1 MQSHEVT
8 VHIRLL
14 SFLAIFVCLTGS
26 AAFAAAL
33 PVDDPDRF
41 ANETFTLISQNK
53 FHDAAHKIAETVG
66 EPKFEKQMERG
77 LKAIEGRKFDFGK
90 KVYDKEYNGALRQII
105 YVSYFE
111 KTGFIYFRFTYKM
124 TSRGW
129 FLTDFLFK
137 DGGSGLFPKGFIE
150 EPS

>member
-1 MQSHEVT
+1 

-14 SFLAIFVCLTGS
+14 SFLAIFCLTGS

-41 ANETFTLISQNK
+41 ANEAFTLISQSK
-53 FHDAAHKIAETVG
+53 FHDAAQKIAEAAG
-66 EPKFEKQMERG
+66 DPKFEKKLESA
-77 LKAIEGRKFDFGK
+77 LKPIEGRKFDFGK
-90 KVYDKEYNGALRQII
+90 KVYDKDYNGALGQII

-137 DGGSGLFPKGFIE
+137 DGGSSLFPKGFIE

>member
-1 MQSHEVT
+1 M
-8 VHIRLL
+8 HIRLL
-14 SFLAIFVCLTGS
+14 SFLALLLCLTAP
-26 AAFAAAL
+26 AAFAAAV

-41 ANETFTLISQNK
+41 ASDTFALISQSK
-53 FHDAAHKIAETVG
+53 FQDAAQRIAEAAG
-66 EPKFEKQMERG
+66 DPKFEKKMATA
-77 LKAIEGRKFDFGK
+77 LKKIEGRKFDFGK
-90 KVYDKEYNGALRQII
+90 KVYDKDYNGALRQII

-129 FLTDFLFK
+129 FLTDFLFNE
-137 DGGSGLFPKGFIE
+137 GGSGLFPKGFIE